1 MARRAKLSSALFC
14 LLVLVSASAFASLGE
29 KSDHIVLMIDHDSHG
44 FVYTMNSEKV
54 TVKDLLLTLSEH
66 RNEHLPEPEVI
77 LLVHKEVT
85 LTMVNNVFGIL
96 KKAGY
101 AAAPRVFVFDSY
113 KQAMNELNFTY
124 SPRIPFSAVGDVPA
138 KK

>member
-1 MARRAKLSSALFC
+1 MARRQKFSSALFC
-14 LLVLVSASAFASLGE
+14 ILVLFSTLAFANLGE
-29 KSDHIVLMIDHDSHG
+29 KSDHIVLMIDHDSNG

-66 RNEHLPEPEVI
+66 RNEHLPEPEII

-85 LTMVNNVFGIL
+85 LAMVNNMFGIL
-96 KKAGY
+96 SKAGY

-113 KQAMNELNFTY
+113 KLAMNELNFTY
-124 SPRIPFSAVGDVPA
+124 SPRIPFSAAGDVPA

>member
-1 MARRAKLSSALFC
+1 MARRAKFSSALFF
-14 LLVLVSASAFASLGE
+14 LLVLFSASAFPSLPH
-29 KSDHIVLMIDHDSHG
+29 KSNHLVFILYPLPHP
-44 FVYTMNSEKV
+44 FVFTMKSEKV

-66 RNEHLPEPEVI
+66 RNEQLPEPEVI

-101 AAAPRVFVFDSY
+101 AAAPRVFFFFYYTEATKVFTLSFL
-113 KQAMNELNFTY
+113 A
-124 SPRIPFSAVGDVPA
+124 G
-138 KK
+138 